1 MSEPIDAPDTPHAAT
16 PAPAVT
22 AAEPRAPLEVVLL
35 VRDAPW
41 NAGDVVTLP
50 APAAEKLIRHG
61 VAEVTRTQERR
72 GGRAGHI

>member
-1 MSEPIDAPDTPHAAT
+1 MSEPMDAPDTPHAAT
-16 PAPAVT
+16 PA
-22 AAEPRAPLEVVLL
+22 AEPKAPLEVLFL

-50 APAAEKLIRHG
+50 APAADKLIRHG